1 MLDIGEA
8 YDPPSLTDGSSATTT
23 VTATGVAVGD
33 FITSVVFSRDLQ
45 GIDLTAWVSA
55 ADTVSVKL
63 SNRTGGTIDLEIGAI
78 YLRLLKR

>member
-1 MLDIGEA
+1 VLDIGEA